1 MSISNFFLVI
11 DPLLGHLLVE
21 PHQDVGSSD
30 QLVREAAQGRT
41 DVVRDLLQKFPDK
54 VKFKFVLFFLS
65 FHNYPKRSI
74 SFIFAGRFTM

>member
-1 MSISNFFLVI
+1 MLL

-21 PHQDVGSSD
+21 PHQLDACSSD

-54 VKFKFVLFFLS
+54 VK
-65 FHNYPKRSI
+65 
-74 SFIFAGRFTM
+74 